1 MPGQGFGA
9 SQGFGLGR
17 AARYL
22 AMAWCASAFIC
33 SLDLPSVEI
42 MAIRRLSGRGVSGVP
57 LMPTS
62 VVNCLTWPT
71 PKSRTPLERDT
82 PGAEFIDC
90 DIQAEPRRR
99 CP

>member
-1 MPGQGFGA
+1 
-9 SQGFGLGR
+9 
-17 AARYL
+17 
-22 AMAWCASAFIC
+22 
-33 SLDLPSVEI
+33 
-42 MAIRRLSGRGVSGVP
+42 VSGVP

-62 VVNCLTWPT
+62 VVNCLTSPT